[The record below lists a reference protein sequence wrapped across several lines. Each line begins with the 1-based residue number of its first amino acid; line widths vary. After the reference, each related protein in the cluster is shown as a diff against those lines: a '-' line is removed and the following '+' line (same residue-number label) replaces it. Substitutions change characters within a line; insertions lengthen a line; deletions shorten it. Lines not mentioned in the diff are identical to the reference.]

1 MQWGLILNVTK
12 VATQK
17 HYSAHIPVG
26 DEDLTVAMVLLLTYH
41 GANEITSVDW
51 EPLGLFWAEQ
61 S

>member
-1 MQWGLILNVTK
+1 MTK

-51 EPLGLFWAEQ
+51 EPLGLF
-61 S
+61 